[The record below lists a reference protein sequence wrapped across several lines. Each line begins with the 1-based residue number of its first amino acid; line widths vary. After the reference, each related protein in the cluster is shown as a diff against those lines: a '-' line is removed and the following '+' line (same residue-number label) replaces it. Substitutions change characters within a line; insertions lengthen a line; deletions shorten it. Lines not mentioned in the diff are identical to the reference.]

1 MQRFEKIEQV
11 YEEAKI
17 KEKITSVRFENS
29 KVILTLDYKIEVVA
43 EEQKDLDY
51 KMKFLK
57 EILKEVSGRSG
68 KIDITQEKPTFVEK
82 VG

>member
-1 MQRFEKIEQV
+1 VQRFEKIEQV